1 MGDVPLKNK
10 LRNIT
15 VRKQSFVYWYLSGKD
30 FVLNISPKE
39 DKTSKVTLVFS
50 GVAPDDDPVMFW
62 AFYEIKALKDN
73 TKTLICLARP
83 KFIAEIISHF
93 LDNADNPFEKGN
105 TNVLNDAMDLL
116 IRMGY
121 TDLNP
126 VWIREW

>member
-1 MGDVPLKNK
+1 M
-10 LRNIT
+10 
-15 VRKQSFVYWYLSGKD
+15 
-30 FVLNISPKE
+30 
-39 DKTSKVTLVFS
+39 

-62 AFYEIKALKDN
+62 AFYEIIALKDN
-73 TKTLICLARP
+73 TETLICLARP
-83 KFIAEIISHF
+83 KFIAEIISYL
-93 LDNADNPFEKGN
+93 LDNADNPFEKWN